1 MQDIAYSSWALIS
14 VDDDPATSEASITVA
29 PVITNVAI
37 DPGASLVFELSE
49 SFANLSITLRTTALS
64 AEGRDGLCR
73 IFAGSSASNL
83 RELAVERGWEKTID
97 GLVAVF
103 EGEVAG
109 NGTDR
114 YVKLHFDT
122 GPKLVVTAVAFS
134 G

>member
-1 MQDIAYSSWALIS
+1 MQDIAYSSWALIL
-14 VDDDPATSEASITVA
+14 VDGDPATSEASITVA

-37 DPGASLVFELSE
+37 DRGASLVFELSE

-64 AEGRDGLCR
+64 AEGRDDLCR
-73 IFAGSSASNL
+73 VYVGSGASDL
-83 RELAVERGWEKTID
+83 RELVVEGGWEKTIE
-97 GLVAVF
+97 GLEAVF

-114 YVKLHFDT
+114 HVKFHFDT